1 MSNTSQKKEATTELQ
16 ARLETLEK
24 NVDAV
29 LSKIK
34 NAKVLNGGF
43 DTVFEEIQEIKA
55 AQLRVEYEIK
65 FLVDSDNKYQ
75 KRISDITDL
84 LYDPDDGI
92 YKRIANATSGDEE
105 ARRKLTQ
112 LEQRLVGIESILTDM
127 SDISKDIKKIAGDD
141 LGELKSIVGTKNMVN
156 KLFIVLITAA
166 AGSVGTFIW
175 SLAERFLK

>member
-1 MSNTSQKKEATTELQ
+1 MSSSSQKKETPSELQ
-16 ARLETLEK
+16 MRLETLEK

-29 LSKIK
+29 LIKIK
-34 NAKVLNGGF
+34 NARVMNGGF
-43 DTVFEEIQEIKA
+43 DTVFDEIQEIKA

-65 FLVDSDNKYQ
+65 FLVESDNKYH

-92 YKRIANATSGDEE
+92 YKRIANVTSGDDD
-105 ARRKLTQ
+105 ARRKLLQ
-112 LEQRLVGIESILTDM
+112 LENKLADIESMLSDVA
-127 SDISKDIKKIAGDD
+127 DISKDIKKIAGDD

-156 KLFIVLITAA
+156 KLFIVLITAV

-175 SLAERFLK
+175 GFVEKFIK

>member
-1 MSNTSQKKEATTELQ
+1 MSNTSQKKEASAELQ
-16 ARLETLEK
+16 SRLEALEK

-29 LSKIK
+29 LTKIK
-34 NAKVLNGGF
+34 NARVLNGGF
-43 DTVFEEIQEIKA
+43 DTVFDEIQEIKA

-65 FLVDSDNKYQ
+65 FLVESDNKYH

-92 YKRIANATSGDEE
+92 YKRIANATTGDEE
-105 ARRKLTQ
+105 AKKKLTQ
-112 LEQRLVGIESILTDM
+112 LEGKMAAIEVML
-127 SDISKDIKKIAGDD
+127 SDVSEISKDIKKIAGDD

-156 KLFIVLITAA
+156 KLFIVLITAV